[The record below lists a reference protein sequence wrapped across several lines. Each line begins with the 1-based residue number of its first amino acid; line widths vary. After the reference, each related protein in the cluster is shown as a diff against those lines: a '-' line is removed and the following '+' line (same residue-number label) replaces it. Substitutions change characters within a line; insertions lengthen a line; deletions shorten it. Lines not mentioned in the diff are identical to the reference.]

1 MRNDTAKSLRTGVQF
16 SSEVLFPGGSNLVK
30 GDLKQGGIH
39 AVLGVAARMAFG
51 FPGLLLVS
59 ANSLSKAVTGRHLYE
74 SVASLDGS
82 PGTPTPVPDR
92 ETPAALS
99 APTRSRAPYSASEST
114 DTPVVSSSTD
124 ESQPSEKKK
133 RTPPK
138 PAGRRD
144 ASGKLKT

>member
-74 SVASLDGS
+74 SVAGLDGS
-82 PGTPTPVPDR
+82 PGTAMLGRD
-92 ETPAALS
+92 TPAL
-99 APTRSRAPYSASEST
+99 PEPEGSRAPYSAPESI

-124 ESQPSEKKK
+124 ETQPSEKKK

-144 ASGKLKT
+144 AKR